1 MLLDTS
7 GLFALI
13 DAREPMH
20 QIASDE
26 YRVTSQRVTHGF
38 VLAELVALANTRGAP
53 PGPVVKFL
61 TQLLANPKIDV
72 IWPDETLASQ
82 ALALLMGR
90 QGCGYSLCDAV
101 SFVLMRARNLH
112 DALTTDEHFENEGF
126 RRLLV

>member
-20 QIASDE
+20 QIARDA
-26 YRVTSQRVTHGF
+26 YRIASQRVTHGF

-61 TQLLANPKIDV
+61 RQLLANPRIDV
-72 IWPDETLASQ
+72 IWPDEALASQ
-82 ALALLMGR
+82 ALALLMTR
-90 QGCGYSLCDAV
+90 QGRGYSLCDAV
-101 SFVLMRARNLH
+101 SFVLMRARNLQT
-112 DALTTDEHFENEGF
+112 ALSTDEHFEDEGF